1 MLGLPLLQL
10 FLFAYATNS
19 TVYHIPT
26 AIVDQSRDRTSR
38 EFIDALVNSTY
49 FNMTLQL
56 QSQAEVI
63 KAIDR
68 GDVKA
73 GIVIPPDFATNTDR
87 STANVLIL
95 LDGSDSASVSSGFS
109 AAALIGQSYSLSLT
123 TEEIVRRGLGPGVV
137 GGGASLSA

>member
-10 FLFAYATNS
+10 FLFSYAVNS
-19 TVYHIPT
+19 TVYHMPT
-26 AIVDQSRDRTSR
+26 AIVDQSRDRKSR
-38 EFIDALVNSTY
+38 EFIDAMVNSQY
-49 FNMTLQL
+49 FDMTLQL
-56 QSQAEVI
+56 QNADDVI

-87 STANVLIL
+87 SSANVLIL
-95 LDGSDSASVSSGFS
+95 LDGSDSASVSSGFGAS
-109 AAALIGQSYSLSLT
+109 ALVAQNYSLSLT

-137 GGGASLSA
+137 GGA